1 MKRSL
6 VRGTYVAAA
15 GVVVLTLQC
24 IAEPAASFTA
34 LTPRPKFVH
43 WGDDSVPLSGASL
56 MLESAVRKD
65 LSAVADRVEE
75 VLEGRGAGERVM
87 IHAILMDE
95 EECSWREKV
104 CRALARKEG
113 YWIHITQDTVRVV
126 AGDRAGLVHGLTRL
140 EQLVVESE
148 SRRIATGE
156 ILDWPDLAARV
167 VHFPLSASPSFNQW
181 MVQRA
186 RLGLFNTIVVHVTGS
201 VQFPSLGRGTT
212 RRALPMDHLA
222 AFVKDARANGLEVVP
237 EVKLLTAQHALFGRV
252 RPDLLFNRFTY
263 DPRLPETYDVVF
275 GILQDLIDA
284 ARPRAIHI
292 GHDELAGS
300 PAYRNPAFRLR
311 PGEEMLP
318 PELFLH
324 DVETIHGWLADRG
337 IETWM
342 WGDVLLDPDEFP
354 QMRAGRLH
362 GTSEHASL
370 RERLPE
376 GIVIC
381 DWHYEPERDYPSAR
395 AFARAGHDVIGASWK
410 TPSAIREFASFV
422 ASMGGRGRGM
432 MATTFTLARDQDTVA
447 IEDVLNV
454 SSEAFWNAGGRENDT
469 PE

>member
-1 MKRSL
+1 MKRLL
-6 VRGTYVAAA
+6 VRGACLGVAAMA
-15 GVVVLTLQC
+15 TSALQC
-24 IAEPAASFTA
+24 VAQTPSSPD
-34 LTPRPKFVH
+34 LVPRPKVVR
-43 WGDDSVPLSGASL
+43 WSEGRVSLAGGALLLEPDVRDDLH
-56 MLESAVRKD
+56 AV
-65 LSAVADRVEE
+65 VDRVERVLGDRSAGGVAIRAE
-75 VLEGRGAGERVM
+75 VVGDGCAWGSE
-87 IHAILMDE
+87 I
-95 EECSWREKV
+95 
-104 CRALARKEG
+104 CRALAREEA
-113 YWIHITQDTVRVV
+113 YWIRFSDDTVRVV
-126 AGDRAGLVHGLTRL
+126 AGGRAGLGHALTRL
-140 EQLVVESE
+140 QQLAVWREDGAVPG
-148 SRRIATGE
+148 GE
-156 ILDWPDLAARV
+156 ILDWPDLAVRA
-167 VHFPLSASPSFNQW
+167 VHFPLRPDETFNHW

-186 RLGLFNTIVVHVTGS
+186 REGLFNTIVVHLTGS
-201 VQFPSLGRGTT
+201 VQYPSMGRGTS
-212 RRALPMDHLA
+212 RQSLPMDRFE
-222 AFVKDARANGLEVVP
+222 AFVREARANGLDVVP
-237 EVKLLTAQHALFGRV
+237 EVKLLTHQQALFGRL

-311 PGEEMLP
+311 RGEEMLP

-342 WGDVLLDPDEFP
+342 WGDVLLDPEEFP

-362 GTSEHASL
+362 GTAGHASL

-410 TPSAIREFASFV
+410 TPSATRDFASFV

-432 MATTFTLARDQDTVA
+432 MATTWTLAREEDTVA

-454 SSEAFWNAGGRENDT
+454 SSEAFWNAGGREHET